1 MTTDAIAKV
10 QPYVFFDGRCEEALE
25 FYKKALGA
33 EVGMMMR
40 FKENPDSGMQMA
52 PGTGDKIMHAY
63 FTVGGTGIMA
73 SDGYAKGNPE
83 FKGFSLSISAKNAAE
98 ADRLFAALSDGGNV
112 TQPLMETFFSPR
124 FGMVNDRFG
133 LSWMVIVEQQPA

>member
-1 MTTDAIAKV
+1 MSINT
-10 QPYVFFDGRCEEALE
+10 YLFFDGRCEEALE

-33 EVGMMMR
+33 EVSFMMR
-40 FKENPDSGMQMA
+40 FKESPDGM
-52 PGTGDKIMHAY
+52 PGHGSPDKIMHAF

-83 FKGFSLSISAKNAAE
+83 FKGFALSITAKNAAE
-98 ADRLFAALSDGGNV
+98 ADRLFGELSDGGNV
-112 TQPLMETFFSPR
+112 TQPLTQTFFSPR

-133 LSWMVIVEQQPA
+133 LSWMVIVDQPQA

>member
-1 MTTDAIAKV
+1 MASDGIVKV
-10 QPYVFFDGRCEEALE
+10 QPYVFFDGRCEEAIE

-33 EVGMMMR
+33 ECTFMMR
-40 FKENPDSGMQMA
+40 FKESPDGM
-52 PGTGDKIMHAY
+52 PGHGSPEKIMHAF

-83 FKGFSLSISAKNAAE
+83 FKGFSLSISAKNIEEAE
-98 ADRLFAALSDGGNV
+98 RIFAALSDGGKV
-112 TQPLMETFFSPR
+112 TQPLIEAFFSPR

-133 LSWMVIVEQQPA
+133 LGWMVVVDQPQA

>member
-1 MTTDAIAKV
+1 MASEGIVKV
-10 QPYVFFDGRCEEALE
+10 QPYVFFDGRCEEAIE

-33 EVGMMMR
+33 ECTFMMR
-40 FKENPDSGMQMA
+40 FKESPDGM
-52 PGTGDKIMHAY
+52 PGHGSPEKIMHAF

-83 FKGFSLSISAKNAAE
+83 FKGFSLSISAKNIEEAE
-98 ADRLFAALSDGGNV
+98 RIFAALSDGGKV
-112 TQPLMETFFSPR
+112 TQPLIEAFFSPR

-133 LSWMVIVEQQPA
+133 LGWMVVVDQPQA

>member
-1 MTTDAIAKV
+1 MTTNAIARV

-33 EVGMMMR
+33 EVTMMMR
-40 FKENPDSGMQMA
+40 HTESPEGDVHGL
-52 PGTGDKIMHAY
+52 GDKVMHAY

-73 SDGYAKGNPE
+73 SDGYGKGNPKFE
-83 FKGFSLSISAKNAAE
+83 GFSLSITARSVADAE
-98 ADRLFAALSDGGNV
+98 RLFAALSDGGKV
-112 TQPLMETFFSPR
+112 TQPLIETFFSPR

-133 LSWMVIVEQQPA
+133 ISWMIVIEQQQAA

>member
-1 MTTDAIAKV
+1 MTTGSIVKV

-40 FKENPDSGMQMA
+40 FKESPDGMPGHGA
-52 PGTGDKIMHAY
+52 PDKIMHAF

-83 FKGFSLSISAKNAAE
+83 FKGFSLSISAKNVAE
-98 ADRLFAALSDGGNV
+98 AERIFAALSDGGTV
-112 TQPLMETFFSPR
+112 TQPLVEAFFSPR

-133 LSWMVIVEQQPA
+133 LGWMVVVEQEQQ

>member
-1 MTTDAIAKV
+1 MASDGIVKV
-10 QPYVFFDGRCEEALE
+10 QPYVFFDGRCEEAIE

-33 EVGMMMR
+33 ECTFMMR
-40 FKENPDSGMQMA
+40 FKESPDGM
-52 PGTGDKIMHAY
+52 PGHGSPEKIMHAF

-83 FKGFSLSISAKNAAE
+83 FKGFSLSISAKNIEEAE
-98 ADRLFAALSDGGNV
+98 RILAALSDGGKV
-112 TQPLMETFFSPR
+112 TQPLIEAFFSPR

-133 LSWMVIVEQQPA
+133 LGWMVVVDQPQA